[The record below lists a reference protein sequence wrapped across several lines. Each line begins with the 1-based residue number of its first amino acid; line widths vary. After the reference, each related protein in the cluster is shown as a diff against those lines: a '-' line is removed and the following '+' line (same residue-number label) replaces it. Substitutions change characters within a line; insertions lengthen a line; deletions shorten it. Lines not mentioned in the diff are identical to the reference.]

1 MKIISWI
8 QQIRTE
14 RKIEESLEKIRI
26 EQLKVWLKTVRD
38 PADIKRQLL
47 QMDKGQHG
55 SYWISYQENERNSA
69 SNPSVD
75 GLERLFFIF
84 FALNTFENNTTLD
97 TQKIENKS
105 QKGVNN

>member
-26 EQLKVWLKTVRD
+26 ELLNVWLKTVRN

-47 QMDKGQHG
+47 QMDKGQR
-55 SYWISYQENERNSA
+55 E
-69 SNPSVD
+69 
-75 GLERLFFIF
+75 L
-84 FALNTFENNTTLD
+84 LD
-97 TQKIENKS
+97 ILSRE
-105 QKGVNN
+105 